1 MISIYEA
8 FTISIL
14 RKNKDTEGIGEPPLG
29 TRTNVP
35 RVDGY
40 EQESNSE
47 TRKDYFKEYGTQEDL
62 NRERTQ
68 PIVKLS
74 DYL

>member
-1 MISIYEA
+1 MIAIYEA

-14 RKNKDTEGIGEPPLG
+14 KKSNDTEGIGEPPLG
-29 TRTNVP
+29 AQTNVP

-47 TRKDYFKEYGTQEDL
+47 TRRDYFKEYGSQEDL
-62 NRERTQ
+62 NQERTQ